1 MPPQRSEEEL
11 IRRVAAGD
19 AAAFEALYEAFRKPL
34 ANYFYRLCFDRARVE
49 DLLQEVFV
57 RLWRGAASYRGESKA
72 STFVFRIAT
81 NVWLTE
87 SRRIREKSAGPE
99 SVSDREPSQDA
110 ERREREAKLREA
122 IRGLPPG
129 ERAVLILAQ
138 YHELPYEEISEIL
151 AIPVGTVKSRMFH
164 ALQRLRDRLG

>member
-1 MPPQRSEEEL
+1 MPNQRSEAEL

-34 ANYFYRLCFDRARVE
+34 ANYLYRLCFDRTRVE

-57 RLWRGAASYRGESKA
+57 RLWRGAASFRGDSKA

-87 SRRIREKSAGPE
+87 SRRIREKPAEAEP
-99 SVSDREPSQDA
+99 VSDREPA
-110 ERREREAKLREA
+110 EEAAQREREARVREGV
-122 IRGLPPG
+122 RGLPPG

-138 YHELPYEEISEIL
+138 YHELPYEEISAIL
-151 AIPVGTVKSRMFH
+151 GVPVGTVKSRMFH
-164 ALQRLRDRLG
+164 ALQRLRDRLR